1 MKILH
6 AADLHL
12 DSPLRG
18 LARYEGAPLDRLR
31 GATRQALQNL
41 VELALAEPVACVLIA
56 GDVYDGD
63 WKDYGTG
70 LFFSRQMARLREAG
84 IPVVLIRG
92 NHDAA
97 SQITRSLRLPDN
109 VRELACDHPE
119 SYRLESLGLAL
130 HGQGFAKREVTE
142 DLSSG
147 YPAPVP
153 GWLNIGLLH
162 TSADGRP
169 GHESYA
175 PCSVVS
181 LQSKGY
187 DYWALGHVHQRE
199 VLSQDPWVVF
209 PGNIQGRHIREPGA
223 KGCSLI
229 DVHDG
234 RITGVEHR
242 ELDVLRWVELEVLVP
257 ESASRDDA
265 LEAIVSPLQSQLDLV
280 EGRLLAVRLRLR
292 GATRAHPALQAH
304 LDQLV
309 NDCRALFSQVGGDQV
324 WLEQVRVETTLPGAG
339 PVGEEFADA
348 AGDLLRFVRQAATDD
363 QLLDDLRGELK
374 GLQNKLR
381 SDLRDG
387 PEPLDF
393 DQRETLAG
401 LLPDVE
407 ELLRQK
413 LATTRRQGG

>member
-18 LARYEGAPLDRLR
+18 LARYEGAPLERLR
-31 GATRQALQNL
+31 GATRVALQNL
-41 VELALAEPVACVLIA
+41 VALAIEESVACVLIA

-63 WKDYGTG
+63 WRDYGTG
-70 LFFSRQMARLREAG
+70 LFFARQMARLREAS

-92 NHDAA
+92 NHDAV
-97 SQITRSLRLPDN
+97 SQVSKSLRLPDN
-109 VRELACDHPE
+109 VRELSCDQPE
-119 SYRLESLGLAL
+119 TFRLESLGLAV
-130 HGQGFAKREVTE
+130 HGQGFARREVTE
-142 DLSSG
+142 DLSSR
-147 YPAPVP
+147 YPAPLR
-153 GWLNIGLLH
+153 GLLNIGLLH

-175 PCSVVS
+175 PCSVAS
-181 LQSKGY
+181 LQAKGY

-199 VLSQDPWVVF
+199 VLLRDPWVVF

-229 DVHDG
+229 HVQEG
-234 RITGVEHR
+234 RVTAVEHR
-242 ELDVLRWVELEVLVP
+242 ELDVLRWCELEVTVP
-257 ESASRDDA
+257 ESATRDAALDA
-265 LEAIVSPLQSQLDLV
+265 IEGPLRSQLDHAA
-280 EGRLLAVRLRLR
+280 GRLLAVRLRLR
-292 GATRAHPALQAH
+292 GATRAHPALQSH
-304 LDQLV
+304 LEQLV
-309 NDCRALFSQVGGDQV
+309 NDCRALFSQVGGDEA
-324 WLEQVRVETTLPGAG
+324 WLEQVRLETTLPGAEPEG
-339 PVGEEFADA
+339 DEFADA
-348 AGDLLRFVRQAATDD
+348 AADLLRFVREAAHDGP
-363 QLLDDLRGELK
+363 LLKELVEELA
-374 GLQNKLR
+374 GLHAKLR

-393 DQRETLAG
+393 SQGETVVG

-407 ELLRQK
+407 ELLRRK

>member
-1 MKILH
+1 
-6 AADLHL
+6 
-12 DSPLRG
+12 
-18 LARYEGAPLDRLR
+18 
-31 GATRQALQNL
+31 
-41 VELALAEPVACVLIA
+41 
-56 GDVYDGD
+56 
-63 WKDYGTG
+63 
-70 LFFSRQMARLREAG
+70 
-84 IPVVLIRG
+84 
-92 NHDAA
+92 
-97 SQITRSLRLPDN
+97 
-109 VRELACDHPE
+109 
-119 SYRLESLGLAL
+119 
-130 HGQGFAKREVTE
+130 
-142 DLSSG
+142 
-147 YPAPVP
+147 
-153 GWLNIGLLH
+153 
-162 TSADGRP
+162 
-169 GHESYA
+169 
-175 PCSVVS
+175 
-181 LQSKGY
+181 
-187 DYWALGHVHQRE
+187 
-199 VLSQDPWVVF
+199 VVF

-229 DVHDG
+229 EVDGG
-234 RITGVEHR
+234 RIVRVEHR
-242 ELDVLRWVELEVLVP
+242 ELDVLRWAELEVLVP

-265 LEAIVSPLQSQLDLV
+265 LDAIVSPLQSQLDLV